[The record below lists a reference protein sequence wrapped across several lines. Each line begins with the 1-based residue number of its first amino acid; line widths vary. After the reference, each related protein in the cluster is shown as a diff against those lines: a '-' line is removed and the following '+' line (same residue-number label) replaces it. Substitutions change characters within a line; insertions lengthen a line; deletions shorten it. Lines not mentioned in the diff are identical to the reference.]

1 VPTKLRRRYELIKAL
16 AEAKEVSVKL
26 TLFGG
31 NTLRL
36 NLDRTQFNSR
46 LGNMCK
52 KIEQYRLWDHYI
64 DNPAVEMLE
73 TMYPLEI
80 TKK

>member
-36 NLDRTQFNSR
+36 DLDSAQFNR
-46 LGNMCK
+46 TLGNICR
-52 KIEQYRLWDHYI
+52 KIVQYHIWDHYI
-64 DNPAVEMLE
+64 DNPAVEILE

-80 TKK
+80 TAK